1 MASDDRSFGQIIA
14 EERKKR
20 GWSLKEVA
28 SRIMREEGGSISI
41 QYLNDIEHD
50 RRGPSSD
57 HMVRQFAEIFELG
70 KEGQEWLIY
79 RAGRWPSELRSKLS
93 KAEFSDGM
101 TAFRRKVYG

>member
-20 GWSLKEVA
+20 GWSLKEVS

-57 HMVRQFAEIFELG
+57 HMVRQFAEVFGLDH
-70 KEGQEWLIY
+70 EWLIY
-79 RAGRWPSELRSKLS
+79 RAGRWPNELRSK
-93 KAEFSDGM
+93 FSQEKFTAGM
-101 TAFRRKVYG
+101 TAFRRTAGS